1 MEVNNIYKELFEYNE
16 ALLKNKKPYKILFK
30 EMIEQIKSEQKKER
44 KVFTMHLS
52 DEEKNLSIY
61 KLVNRLMN
69 FIVEEDEED

>member
-16 ALLKNKKPYKILFK
+16 DLLKNKKSYKPIFK
-30 EMIEQIKSEQKKER
+30 EMIEQIISEQKKVR

-69 FIVEEDEED
+69 FIVEEEEED

>member
-16 ALLKNKKPYKILFK
+16 DLLKNKKPYKILFK

-69 FIVEEDEED
+69 FIVEEEEED

>member
-16 ALLKNKKPYKILFK
+16 DLLKNKKSYKPIFK
-30 EMIEQIKSEQKKER
+30 EMIEQIKSEQKKEK

-69 FIVEEDEED
+69 FIVEEEEED

>member
-16 ALLKNKKPYKILFK
+16 PLLKNKKPYKILFK

-69 FIVEEDEED
+69 FIVEEEEED

>member
-1 MEVNNIYKELFEYNE
+1 
-16 ALLKNKKPYKILFK
+16 
-30 EMIEQIKSEQKKER
+30 MIEQIKSEQKKEK

-69 FIVEEDEED
+69 FIVEEEEED